1 MAQTIKTITIS
12 PQEDIVVFNSINVLK
27 RCFLGIYAVNLT
39 TSVLDYIQI
48 SFADANFTNYFTL
61 SPYHLFFECKGKNV
75 FQGTILIR
83 NTSAATSYT
92 ISATEILE

>member
-12 PQEDIVVFNSINVLK
+12 SQEDIVVFNEVNVLK

-48 SFADANFTNYFTL
+48 SFADTNFTNYFTL
-61 SPYHLFFECKGKNV
+61 SPYQLFFECKGKNV